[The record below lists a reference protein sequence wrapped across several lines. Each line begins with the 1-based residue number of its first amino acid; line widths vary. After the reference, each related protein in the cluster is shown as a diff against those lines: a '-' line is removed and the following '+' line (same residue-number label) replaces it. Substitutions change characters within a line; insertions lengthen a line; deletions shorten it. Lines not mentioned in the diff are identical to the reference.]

1 MIDKVLFNFLG
12 SDKKKVFLITFMQ
25 IINLLFSVSISAL
38 LCFIVYKVM
47 IQEYVYLY
55 FLFGVIILVLFKF
68 LFYYLIGK
76 IQSNLGNNVQNKLR
90 REYLSKIFKLQ
101 GDVKKYNMQSVASLA
116 IEGIEQLNLYYTLY
130 IPQFFYSMI
139 SPLILF
145 VIFCFINVPMA
156 LVFLICVP
164 LIPLSIILVSKYAK
178 KIFNK
183 YWDKYLSMGDDFLD
197 NLKGMKELKIFDY
210 DHIQQEKMDQK
221 AEEFRKITMKVL
233 VMQLYSTSIMDFIAF
248 GGAGLGIVIGLNAF
262 LNAGIAS
269 FALVLFVILVGA
281 EFFLPMRGLGSAFHI
296 SMNGAS
302 AGRKI
307 IEILNLVEK
316 ENGKAQLDNIN
327 SISFKN
333 IKVKYDDNIA
343 LDDINISIKE
353 KGLYGIAGLSGS
365 GKSTLIKTLSLS
377 SLDMEGKIYIN
388 DLEINKYDKYSYF
401 AQVSFISYQSHLF
414 NRSIREN
421 FKLINPNIEDNEI
434 YNYLKLVKL
443 DEFEDLDF
451 VFKDESNIS
460 GGQKQR
466 FILSMYLSL
475 NKDVYIFDEAT
486 SNIDKESE
494 EIIMNLIYELS
505 KKKIVIMITH
515 YLYNLKP
522 ASYIYFLEKGKITE
536 QGDFNSLIA
545 LNKEFYHLFK
555 LQEDLIGGEQHV

>member
-90 REYLSKIFKLQ
+90 SEYLSKIFKLQ
-101 GDVKKYNMQSVASLA
+101 GEVKKYNMQSVASLA

-401 AQVSFISYQSHLF
+401 ARVSFISYQSHLF

-451 VFKDESNIS
+451 VFNDESNIS

-545 LNKEFYHLFK
+545 LNKDFYHLFK